1 MVLVLQLGGL
11 DLVQLLVQRRHD
23 DEIQETRSRF
33 PSLLLPAMLE
43 SKLSPAFVGGE
54 AGVSSLFLCSF
65 YGFRDN
71 FLA

>member
-11 DLVQLLVQRRHD
+11 DLVQLLVQRRHN

-54 AGVSSLFLCSF
+54 AGVSSLVYALFLWFS
-65 YGFRDN
+65 R
-71 FLA
+71 